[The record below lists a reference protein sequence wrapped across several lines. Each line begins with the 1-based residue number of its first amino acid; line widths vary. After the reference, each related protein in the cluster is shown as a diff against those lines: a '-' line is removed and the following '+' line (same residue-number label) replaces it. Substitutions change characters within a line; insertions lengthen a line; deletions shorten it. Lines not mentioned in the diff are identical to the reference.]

1 MLTPP
6 VLFAGKALRIRSIV
20 SVSSERVVDGGV
32 QKFSAQLGITD
43 AYASKLVMPYQDECN
58 ISPCSGGETLLAHAG
73 CPGEPHRLCGI
84 APARQRVEVEECEH
98 AQNLRSLIAEGSSA
112 SPTIKPNRTPP
123 FRTACCCAMP
133 SGLGNARDFWQL
145 PLGV

>member
-1 MLTPP
+1 VLTPP

-58 ISPCSGGETLLAHAG
+58 ISPCSGGE
-73 CPGEPHRLCGI
+73 EPREIVEDRLRSDSVYGRYRSQSPSTMYVQRFLPAKRAFIFTGQNCIGF
-84 APARQRVEVEECEH
+84 PARR
-98 AQNLRSLIAEGSSA
+98 RSLVGRIDS
-112 SPTIKPNRTPP
+112 
-123 FRTACCCAMP
+123 
-133 SGLGNARDFWQL
+133 
-145 PLGV
+145 V